1 MDKWIRL
8 AGEIRKMTISY
19 KIDTEE
25 LEREEMERV
34 MVAESSERGTF
45 NPEVA
50 LEFHELSQVRV
61 FAEMLRSSEEIEG
74 IEIEVAPD
82 FDLTVQYKG
91 GEYERYQLWLG
102 QPNRPSVITKL
113 ERTDVIWKLPE
124 HTTNRLIDILG
135 VNYSPLICFAN

>member
-1 MDKWIRL
+1 MGKWIRR
-8 AGEIRKMTISY
+8 AREIRKMTMSY

-34 MVAESSERGTF
+34 MVAESTVRGIM
-45 NPEVA
+45 NPEVK

-91 GEYERYQLWLG
+91 GEHERYQLWLG
-102 QPNRPSVITKL
+102 KPNRPSVITHL
-113 ERTDVIWKLPE
+113 ERTDVVWRLPE
-124 HTTNRLIDILG
+124 HTTNQLIDALG
-135 VNYSPLICFAN
+135 LDT

>member
-8 AGEIRKMTISY
+8 AGEIRKVTMSY

-34 MVAESSERGTF
+34 MVAESSESGTF

-82 FDLTVQYKG
+82 FDLLLQFKG
-91 GEYERYQLWLG
+91 GKQERYQLWLG
-102 QPNRPSVITKL
+102 QPDHPSVITEF
-113 ERTDVIWKLPE
+113 ERTDVIWRIPE
-124 HTTNRLIDILG
+124 HTTNQLIDALG
-135 VNYSPLICFAN
+135 LEA

>member
-1 MDKWIRL
+1 MMDKWIRW
-8 AGEIRKMTISY
+8 AGEIRKITMAY

-25 LEREEMERV
+25 LEREEMEHV
-34 MVAESSERGTF
+34 MVAESTVRGIM
-45 NPEVA
+45 NPEVK

-91 GEYERYQLWLG
+91 GEYECYQLWLG

-124 HTTNRLIDILG
+124 QTTNRLIDILG
-135 VNYSPLICFAN
+135 LNT

>member
-1 MDKWIRL
+1 MDKWIRW
-8 AGEIRKMTISY
+8 AGEIRKITMAY

-25 LEREEMERV
+25 LEREEMEHV
-34 MVAESSERGTF
+34 MVAESTVRGIM
-45 NPEVA
+45 NPEVK

-91 GEYERYQLWLG
+91 GEYECYQLWLG

-124 HTTNRLIDILG
+124 QTTNRLIDVLG
-135 VNYSPLICFAN
+135 LNT

>member
-1 MDKWIRL
+1 MMDKWIRW
-8 AGEIRKMTISY
+8 AGEIRKITMAY

-25 LEREEMERV
+25 LEREEMEHV
-34 MVAESSERGTF
+34 MVAESTVRGIM
-45 NPEVA
+45 NPEVK

-91 GEYERYQLWLG
+91 GEYECYQLWLG

-124 HTTNRLIDILG
+124 QTTNRLIDVLG
-135 VNYSPLICFAN
+135 LNT

>member
-8 AGEIRKMTISY
+8 AGEIRKMTMSY

-34 MVAESSERGTF
+34 MVAESSESGTF

-61 FAEMLRSSEEIEG
+61 FAEMLRSSEEIED

-91 GEYERYQLWLG
+91 GEHERYQLWLG
-102 QPNRPSVITKL
+102 QPNRPSVITKFKQ
-113 ERTDVIWKLPE
+113 EDVVYKIPE
-124 HTTNRLIDILG
+124 HSTNRLMNVLG
-135 VNYSPLICFAN
+135 LNT

>member
-1 MDKWIRL
+1 MDKWIRW
-8 AGEIRKMTISY
+8 AGEIRKITMAY

-25 LEREEMERV
+25 LEREEMEHV

-45 NPEVA
+45 NSEVA

-82 FDLTVQYKG
+82 FDLMLHYKG
-91 GEYERYQLWLG
+91 GEQERYQLWLG
-102 QPNRPSVITKL
+102 QPNRPSVIAKL

-124 HTTNRLIDILG
+124 HTTNRLIDVLG
-135 VNYSPLICFAN
+135 VNT

>member
-1 MDKWIRL
+1 MMDKMMKWVDAIRTIT
-8 AGEIRKMTISY
+8 APFGDPIGEIEN
-19 KIDTEE
+19 EE
-25 LEREEMERV
+25 IEHV
-34 MVAESSERGTF
+34 IVAESSERGIF
-45 NPEVA
+45 NSEVA

-91 GEYERYQLWLG
+91 GEYECYQLWLG

-124 HTTNRLIDILG
+124 QTTNRLIDVLG
-135 VNYSPLICFAN
+135 LNT

>member
-1 MDKWIRL
+1 MGKWIRR
-8 AGEIRKMTISY
+8 AREIRKMTMSY

-34 MVAESSERGTF
+34 MVAESTVRGIM
-45 NPEVA
+45 NPEVK

-82 FDLTVQYKG
+82 FDLLLQFKG
-91 GEYERYQLWLG
+91 GKQERYQLWLG
-102 QPNRPSVITKL
+102 QPNRPSVIMHL
-113 ERTDVIWKLPE
+113 ERTDVVWRLPE
-124 HTTNRLIDILG
+124 HTTNQLIDALE
-135 VNYSPLICFAN
+135 LDT